1 MTTPNHSTSESIITI
16 NSRLKGVALEKF
28 CFNEMTGFF
37 EKELGLRGLEHA
49 GMIKKLLKTDIELNA
64 KGIALVAETSQ

>member
-1 MTTPNHSTSESIITI
+1 
-16 NSRLKGVALEKF
+16 
-28 CFNEMTGFF
+28 
-37 EKELGLRGLEHA
+37 LRGLEHA